1 MTALIGAVFL
11 ASLLGS
17 LHCVGMCGAF
27 VAFAVGADPERGGRA
42 SLHAAYNLG
51 RLSTYVALGVIAGLV
66 GRAVDLTG
74 EAAGLQRVAASIAGA
89 MMVGFGLI
97 VLLRL
102 RGVRLPRAPLPPG
115 LRRVTERGHRFA
127 AGRTPGV
134 RALLVGMLTT
144 LLPCGWLYA
153 FVITAAGTG
162 SPWWGGVT
170 MLVFW
175 AGTLPAL
182 VAVGAGASRVA
193 GALGK
198 RLPLA
203 TTVLLIG
210 VGMWTLFGR
219 LAMPAMAEHA
229 PEATAV
235 ADTAALIEQVEQ
247 ATPLCC
253 QPAAA
258 DAPTHAPDEHDAK

>member
-27 VAFAVGADPERGGRA
+27 VAFAVGADPERGGKA

-51 RLSTYVALGVIAGLV
+51 RLSTYVALGVIAGAV
-66 GRAVDLTG
+66 GHAVDLTG

-102 RGVRLPRAPLPPG
+102 RGVHLPRAPLPPG
-115 LRRVTERGHRFA
+115 LRRITERGHKFA
-127 AGRTPGV
+127 AERTPGV

-162 SPWWGGVT
+162 SPFWGGVT
-170 MLVFW
+170 MAVFW

-182 VAVGAGASRVA
+182 VAVGAGVSRLA
-193 GALGK
+193 GALG
-198 RLPLA
+198 RRIPVA

-210 VGMWTLFGR
+210 VGLWTLFGR
-219 LAMPAMAEHA
+219 MTMPAMAEHG
-229 PEATAV
+229 PEATRV
-235 ADTAALIEQVEQ
+235 ADTAALVEQVEQ

-253 QPAAA
+253 KPGEAAA
-258 DAPTHAPDEHDAK
+258 HAPDEHETQ